1 MKENNIDY
9 DTDLEILLKENA
21 EECESLSLL
30 HRLSYEKYNTY
41 SNIINVPVIILS
53 SAIGF
58 ATGIEIGY
66 DKINIVLG
74 VGSIF
79 VGIIK
84 SIDSYFALPK
94 RAEAHRI
101 CALQYAQFN
110 KRIAVEL
117 ALKRE
122 QRQNPKDMLQ
132 VIKTD
137 MKNLAD
143 IAPLIDDDII
153 QKFRVRYTDKTG
165 HFATHTANI
174 TNGLSP
180 VMINGVADAVANR
193 RNSLDGANKASA
205 DLVFNTGS
213 PAANYAAENVVVE
226 NKGDEHNTSAKNDV
240 VVINVE
246 GMDGAMM

>member
-9 DTDLEILLKENA
+9 DTDLEILLKQNA

-58 ATGIEIGY
+58 ATGIDIGY
-66 DKINIVLG
+66 DNINIVLG

-94 RAEAHRI
+94 RAEGHRI
-101 CALQYAQFN
+101 CSLQYAQFN

-117 ALKRE
+117 ALKRD
-122 QRQNPKDMLQ
+122 QRQNPKDMLG

-153 QKFRVRYTDKTG
+153 QKFRGKYADVGG
-165 HFATHTANI
+165 HYATHTANI

-180 VMINGVADAVANR
+180 VMINGADNGAKNVKIGENRNNDENIIVSHTQTQNGVYGADSAAPPDKYADAL
-193 RNSLDGANKASA
+193 S
-205 DLVFNTGS
+205 S
-213 PAANYAAENVVVE
+213 PKTDAVIVNV
-226 NKGDEHNTSAKNDV
+226 D
-240 VVINVE
+240 